1 MLGLGERRR
10 SWHESE
16 HSLDR
21 VTEYLPRSRSY
32 EHIDE
37 PFSGDGAEPHTVD
50 DPEDPRLSSD
60 SANQKP
66 QKSRKT
72 RKKTSSST
80 SKLAKNLEV
89 ETKDGES
96 RLEESRLLD
105 IRNHHVPKK
114 LSSLSEGA
122 PHASSTASTSSSSAI
137 RKGSMANI
145 FKGITIPGRD
155 RKGRNSR
162 AEKSSSSPRHKSS
175 SNMPIIHSD
184 TDTDNDQRRMRSS
197 DRNNGVRRNES
208 NSSAS
213 ISRNNSLKDTKG
225 SDSRPLESGSDFD
238 DSDFEEDPE
247 LNAADIPDTWYAY
260 TDQKNNPNV
269 KEKSEM
275 KRQENIYELIYT
287 ERNHHR
293 VLKIMQKIFIGQMR
307 KELGFTRE
315 KTAKFFPDLDE
326 LALISKE
333 FLNRLTKRQEES
345 FASETPVIE
354 KISDI
359 LLNFW
364 NSDWGERKAIAYGRL
379 CARQHD
385 SLKLYKEEIKNNK
398 RFNSFIQKYKGKV
411 NNAFA
416 RFPINQMRHTS
427 FYRTYR

>member
-1 MLGLGERRR
+1 MIGLGERRR

-37 PFSGDGAEPHTVD
+37 PFSGEGAGEPHTVD

-66 QKSRKT
+66 SQKSRKT
-72 RKKTSSST
+72 RKKASSS
-80 SKLAKNLEV
+80 SKLAKEAENKNAEA
-89 ETKDGES
+89 ES
-96 RLEESRLLD
+96 ESRLLD

-114 LSSLSEGA
+114 LSSLSESA
-122 PHASSTASTSSSSAI
+122 PQSSTASTSSSSAI

-213 ISRNNSLKDTKG
+213 ISRNNSLKGEKIKG
-225 SDSRPLESGSDFD
+225 DSDKGDRHLDSGSEFD
-238 DSDFEEDPE
+238 ESDFEEDAE
-247 LNAADIPDTWYAY
+247 LNAADIPDTWYAF

-269 KEKSEM
+269 KEKAEM

-315 KTAKFFPDLDE
+315 KAAKFFPDLDE

-333 FLNRLTKRQEES
+333 FLIRLTKRQEES
-345 FASETPVIE
+345 LASETPVIE

-398 RFNSFIQKYKGKV
+398 RFNSFIQKYKGKSHSRILV
-411 NNAFA
+411 FL
-416 RFPINQMRHTS
+416 S
-427 FYRTYR
+427 DL

>member
-1 MLGLGERRR
+1 MIGLGERRR

-37 PFSGDGAEPHTVD
+37 PFSGEGAGEPHTVD

-66 QKSRKT
+66 SQKSRKP
-72 RKKTSSST
+72 RKKASSS
-80 SKLAKNLEV
+80 SKLAKEAENKNAEA
-89 ETKDGES
+89 ES
-96 RLEESRLLD
+96 ESRLLD

-114 LSSLSEGA
+114 LSSLSESA
-122 PHASSTASTSSSSAI
+122 PQSSTASTSSSSAI

-213 ISRNNSLKDTKG
+213 ISRNNSLKGEKIKG
-225 SDSRPLESGSDFD
+225 DSDRHLDSGSEFD
-238 DSDFEEDPE
+238 ESDFEEDAE
-247 LNAADIPDTWYAY
+247 LNAADIPDTWYAF

-269 KEKSEM
+269 KEKAEM

-293 VLKIMQKIFIGQMR
+293 VLKIMQK
-307 KELGFTRE
+307 K
-315 KTAKFFPDLDE
+315 
-326 LALISKE
+326 
-333 FLNRLTKRQEES
+333 
-345 FASETPVIE
+345 PV
-354 KISDI
+354 K
-359 LLNFW
+359 
-364 NSDWGERKAIAYGRL
+364 
-379 CARQHD
+379 
-385 SLKLYKEEIKNNK
+385 
-398 RFNSFIQKYKGKV
+398 
-411 NNAFA
+411 
-416 RFPINQMRHTS
+416 
-427 FYRTYR
+427 

>member
-37 PFSGDGAEPHTVD
+37 SMSGDGAEPHTVD

-66 QKSRKT
+66 SQKSRKT
-72 RKKTSSST
+72 RKKASSNT
-80 SKLAKNLEV
+80 SKLAKNSEV
-89 ETKDGES
+89 EIRDGES

-122 PHASSTASTSSSSAI
+122 PHATSSTSASTSSSSAI

-145 FKGITIPGRD
+145 FKGISIPGRD

-162 AEKSSSSPRHKSS
+162 AEKSSPRHKSS

-197 DRNNGVRRNES
+197 DRTVRRNES

-213 ISRNNSLKDTKG
+213 ISRNNSLKGEGTKG
-225 SDSRPLESGSDFD
+225 SQHESGSDFE

-247 LNAADIPDTWYAY
+247 LNAADIPDTWYAF

-269 KEKSEM
+269 KEKS
-275 KRQENIYELIYT
+275 
-287 ERNHHR
+287 
-293 VLKIMQKIFIGQMR
+293 
-307 KELGFTRE
+307 
-315 KTAKFFPDLDE
+315 
-326 LALISKE
+326 
-333 FLNRLTKRQEES
+333 
-345 FASETPVIE
+345 
-354 KISDI
+354 
-359 LLNFW
+359 
-364 NSDWGERKAIAYGRL
+364 GRF
-379 CARQHD
+379 
-385 SLKLYKEEIKNNK
+385 SN
-398 RFNSFIQKYKGKV
+398 
-411 NNAFA
+411 
-416 RFPINQMRHTS
+416 
-427 FYRTYR
+427 